1 MSEPAVRVECLS
13 FRYPGG
19 LDVLSNISFT
29 ITPGEIIG
37 LVGPSGAGKSTLLQH
52 LNGLLPSQL
61 SDTSNAAVSIDG
73 VSVSQST
80 IAEIRRRVGFLFQDP
95 DDQLFCPT
103 VFEDVAFGPLNLGLS
118 NEDTRQ
124 RVRDSLTSVGLA
136 GYEPRST
143 LRLSLGERK
152 RVCLAGVFAC
162 QPSVLALDEPFSSL
176 DPRARRMLIAIL
188 KQFSG
193 SQIIATHDLD
203 IVVDLCH
210 RVLLLDGGQLRRRTD
225 SRHPWQRGTH
235 GTSRPGSSLAAAA
248 KVTLGTRRTVVM
260 LLLLGLILRH
270 HIRGYFGALGQML
283 LAFWVIDFFLDH
295 ARINGRDFAR
305 ICRAKFRRSTS
316 SKDQRRASIH

>member
-1 MSEPAVRVECLS
+1 MTESKVTSESSAVRVERLS

-19 LDVLSNISFT
+19 PDVLTDISFT
-29 ITPGEIIG
+29 IAPGEIIG

-52 LNGLLPSQL
+52 LNGLLPSKL
-61 SDTSNAAVSIDG
+61 SDTSTASVSIDG
-73 VSVSQST
+73 VPVSPPT
-80 IAEIRRRVGFLFQDP
+80 IAEVRRRVGFLFQDP

-118 NEDTRQ
+118 DDEARQ

-176 DPRARRMLIAIL
+176 DPRARRTLIGIL
-188 KQFSG
+188 KKFPG

-203 IVVDLCH
+203 VVVDLCH
-210 RVLLLDGGQLRRRTD
+210 RVLLLDAGQLRAAGPTAD
-225 SRHPWQRGTH
+225 ILGNAALMERHGLEVPWRLRGAD
-235 GTSRPGSSLAAAA
+235 GS
-248 KVTLGTRRTVVM
+248 
-260 LLLLGLILRH
+260 
-270 HIRGYFGALGQML
+270 
-283 LAFWVIDFFLDH
+283 
-295 ARINGRDFAR
+295 GR
-305 ICRAKFRRSTS
+305 S
-316 SKDQRRASIH
+316 

>member
-1 MSEPAVRVECLS
+1 MTESSVISASPAVRVEQLS

-19 LDVLSNISFT
+19 PDVLTNINFT
-29 ITPGEIIG
+29 IAPGEIIG

-52 LNGLLPSQL
+52 LNGLLPSKLPEFVGQVFNL
-61 SDTSNAAVSIDG
+61 PGPLPSDQVSRGQVENLPHVMVDNLP
-73 VSVSQST
+73 VARQT
-80 IAEIRRRVGFLFQDP
+80 IAEVRRRVGFLFQDP

-118 NEDTRQ
+118 DDEVRQ
-124 RVRDSLTSVGLA
+124 RVRDSLASVGLA

-176 DPRARRMLIAIL
+176 DPRARRTLIAIL

-210 RVLLLDGGQLRRRTD
+210 RVLLLDGGQLRAAGQTRD
-225 SRHPWQRGTH
+225 ILGNVALMERHGLEVPWRL
-235 GTSRPGSSLAAAA
+235 RP
-248 KVTLGTRRTVVM
+248 K
-260 LLLLGLILRH
+260 
-270 HIRGYFGALGQML
+270 
-283 LAFWVIDFFLDH
+283 
-295 ARINGRDFAR
+295 
-305 ICRAKFRRSTS
+305 
-316 SKDQRRASIH
+316 

>member
-210 RVLLLDGGQLRRRTD
+210 RVLLLDGGQLRAAGQTRD
-225 SRHPWQRGTH
+225 ILGNVALMERHGLEVPWRL
-235 GTSRPGSSLAAAA
+235 RP
-248 KVTLGTRRTVVM
+248 K
-260 LLLLGLILRH
+260 
-270 HIRGYFGALGQML
+270 
-283 LAFWVIDFFLDH
+283 
-295 ARINGRDFAR
+295 
-305 ICRAKFRRSTS
+305 
-316 SKDQRRASIH
+316 

>member
-1 MSEPAVRVECLS
+1 MTESSVISTSPAVRVERLS

-19 LDVLSNISFT
+19 PDVLTDISFT
-29 ITPGEIIG
+29 IEPGEFVG

-52 LNGLLPSQL
+52 LNGLLPSKL
-61 SDTSNAAVSIDG
+61 PDAAPLPLGEGGRRPGEGSSVETAPQQENVQANRSPHPSPHPKGEGTGRGIFIDNIP
-73 VSVSQST
+73 VARQT
-80 IAEIRRRVGFLFQDP
+80 IAEVRRRVGFLFQDP

-118 NEDTRQ
+118 DNEVLQ
-124 RVRDSLTSVGLA
+124 RVRDSLTAVGLT

-162 QPSVLALDEPFSSL
+162 QPSILALDEPFSSL
-176 DPRARRMLIAIL
+176 DPRARRTLIAIL

-210 RVLLLDGGQLRRRTD
+210 RVLLLDGGQLRAAGQTRD
-225 SRHPWQRGTH
+225 ILGNAALMERHGLEVPWRL
-235 GTSRPGSSLAAAA
+235 RP
-248 KVTLGTRRTVVM
+248 K
-260 LLLLGLILRH
+260 
-270 HIRGYFGALGQML
+270 
-283 LAFWVIDFFLDH
+283 
-295 ARINGRDFAR
+295 
-305 ICRAKFRRSTS
+305 
-316 SKDQRRASIH
+316 

>member
-1 MSEPAVRVECLS
+1 MTESSVISSPSAVRVERLS

-19 LDVLSNISFT
+19 PDVLTDISFT
-29 ITPGEIIG
+29 IAPGEIIG

-52 LNGLLPSQL
+52 LNGLLPSKL
-61 SDTSNAAVSIDG
+61 PDTSTLPLEADTRQGVFIDNIP
-73 VSVSQST
+73 VARKT

-118 NEDTRQ
+118 DDEVRQ
-124 RVRDSLTSVGLA
+124 RVRGSLASVGLA

-162 QPSVLALDEPFSSL
+162 QPSVLTLDEPFSSL
-176 DPRARRMLIAIL
+176 DPRARRTLIAIL
-188 KQFSG
+188 RQFSG

-210 RVLLLDGGQLRRRTD
+210 RVLLLDGGQLRAAGQTRD
-225 SRHPWQRGTH
+225 ILGNEALMERHGLEVPWR
-235 GTSRPGSSLAAAA
+235 
-248 KVTLGTRRTVVM
+248 
-260 LLLLGLILRH
+260 LR
-270 HIRGYFGALGQML
+270 Q
-283 LAFWVIDFFLDH
+283 
-295 ARINGRDFAR
+295 
-305 ICRAKFRRSTS
+305 K
-316 SKDQRRASIH
+316 